1 MCAETL
7 KIKMPVDADAKEN
20 TNADTTVADGSNPNV
35 GNTQFANVNFG
46 LMERPKTKLVLE
58 KYITGLTVKPVASG
72 VNLIANATANINDI
86 LEAKAGDTIK
96 LEGQQDGLF
105 ATKSGRTDRGLWYL
119 QTDTTELAQGADA
132 YITYTY
138 VIKNEGDEDYL
149 SKTLIDKYNEGTDAY
164 KEYLV
169 GEEGEEGLEKLVKE
183 KIKSKGFTKGE
194 YLSRFYYTG
203 NSDNSENSFNP
214 TPVLAS
220 VEQIQEALNPKVKFV
235 NSTTDFTKADR
246 NDGNKYPYYNR
257 DGELKENNN
266 NIKEI
271 ITSTTGTDKLKIKE
285 NNTSKKLVV
294 SVGLSAS
301 EIENGGVYDSYIAQ
315 VTYYTNAAG
324 RRDQST
330 PENLSYVHSEDT
342 NMNMESYKDSAG
354 NMITAVGSGEKTTYT
369 LYKIDGSQEKIQK
382 SDIVFEKGKLI
393 YKGSVYEK
401 LNEQD
406 EFWAERFTITKPTGE
421 DKITPVQI
429 AIITISAVAVLG
441 VGIILIKKFVLKK

>member
-7 KIKMPVDADAKEN
+7 KIKVPVDPSVLVNENGEKEEKLSITENSTSVKKADSQYKV
-20 TNADTTVADGSNPNV
+20 TFD
-35 GNTQFANVNFG
+35 NVNLG

-132 YITYTY
+132 YITYMY

-149 SKTLIDKYNEGTDAY
+149 NKDLISYY
-164 KEYLV
+164 KEAKAKDYAQKLSDL
-169 GEEGEEGLEKLVKE
+169 EGEVK
-183 KIKSKGFTKGE
+183 KAKKSITGTPYKNGT
-194 YLSRFYYTG
+194 YILDFYYTG
-203 NSDNSENSFNP
+203 TKGKDNEK
-214 TPVLAS
+214 VLAS

-246 NDGNKYPYYNR
+246 NVGNKYPYYNR
-257 DGELKENNN
+257 DGELQENNN

-271 ITSTTGTDKLKIKE
+271 ITSKEETSKKLLQTGKTLKEINDKNEKKDFI
-285 NNTSKKLVV
+285 NNTMDTSKKLVV

-315 VTYYTNAAG
+315 VTHYTNAAG

-330 PENLSYVHSEDT
+330 PANLSYVHSEDT
-342 NMNMESYKDSAG
+342 G
-354 NMITAVGSGEKTTYT
+354 ITLDKY
-369 LYKIDGSQEKIQK
+369 
-382 SDIVFEKGKLI
+382 
-393 YKGSVYEK
+393 
-401 LNEQD
+401 NEED
-406 EFWAERFTITKPTGE
+406 EFWAETFRITKPTGE